1 MKEREL
7 SVRKSFELVS
17 GAIPLVVLT
26 LLSAT
31 AQCAQRNTPGN
42 SSQTTAY
49 DNAFRLLQ
57 TGHVDEALTEIDTGL
72 AAKPDDPSLNN
83 LRGLVTAK
91 LGRTE
96 DAEASFRTVIRLRPH
111 AAMGYNNLAALL
123 YQVGRH
129 AEAAKLFRQAL
140 TEEPHNFTA
149 LVGLGTTLA
158 ETQEYAKAAP
168 YLEKAWSSRAGDFQS
183 GYELARTLQELKRPA
198 EAQKVLTRL
207 SPPQDRASAAKF
219 YALSAG
225 VAEQLGDQPAA
236 IREYRR
242 AYELSPQSFEIYLA
256 LVHSALRTQDQQ
268 WAQLPPAPGGL
279 SAEQHLALGLIF
291 ASGGAYSIA
300 VSHFRQTLQ
309 LEPTSYLATYN
320 LALAYK
326 QDGNPQAAIELLE
339 RTLEKQPSAELHN
352 LLASLEE
359 ETGRYVEAVRHYQ
372 RAVDLE
378 PDDEQYYFDLGA
390 EYLMHLTLVPAT
402 EVFRVGSQRFPAS
415 PPSGS
420 ALLFR

>member
-1 MKEREL
+1 M
-7 SVRKSFELVS
+7 
-17 GAIPLVVLT
+17 
-26 LLSAT
+26 
-31 AQCAQRNTPGN
+31 
-42 SSQTTAY
+42 
-49 DNAFRLLQ
+49 
-57 TGHVDEALTEIDTGL
+57 
-72 AAKPDDPSLNN
+72 
-83 LRGLVTAK
+83 
-91 LGRTE
+91 
-96 DAEASFRTVIRLRPH
+96 
-111 AAMGYNNLAALL
+111 
-123 YQVGRH
+123 
-129 AEAAKLFRQAL
+129 
-140 TEEPHNFTA
+140 
-149 LVGLGTTLA
+149 
-158 ETQEYAKAAP
+158 
-168 YLEKAWSSRAGDFQS
+168 
-183 GYELARTLQELKRPA
+183 
-198 EAQKVLTRL
+198 LTRL

-415 PPSGS
+415 PRLHVGRGLAQFALRQYTDAADAFIDALEIDPSS
-420 ALLFR
+420 PDAFLAWNALPTFVVVTDWERIQPRLQRLAERFPGNAQALFCYADALFRQGVASDRGDGLDLAQSLLEKAVHLNPKLAIAHLELGTLYAHRKESQKAVASFLTAIRLDPNSEMAHYRLGQTYRDLNQLALAEWELNLYQRLSRNHQNQMAQTRSAIRQFVLAKPASQPVLTEKKAPL